1 VNNIIQFPLS
11 KKPLAPLN
19 LPTEHLKTRELPA
32 GHIELI
38 TNCIANG
45 THNLVIYIAVEPNPV
60 ISFGAANEMAPIANE
75 ISRLEKR
82 LRVQHLAKWNN
93 AKINWSG
100 TLGVQNRY
108 NIYNFI
114 SCHVLVLNR
123 SIFRIDRTVLKKLAA
138 VNRVAVISEDGKDRA
153 GELCVV
159 N

>member
-45 THNLVIYIAVEPNPV
+45 THNLVIYI
-60 ISFGAANEMAPIANE
+60 AANEMAPIANE